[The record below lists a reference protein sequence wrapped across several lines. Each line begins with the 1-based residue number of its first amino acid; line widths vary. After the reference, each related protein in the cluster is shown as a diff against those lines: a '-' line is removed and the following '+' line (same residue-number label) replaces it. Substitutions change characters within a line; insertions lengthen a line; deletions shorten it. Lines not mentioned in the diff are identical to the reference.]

1 MIEEDN
7 SPNKLEDII
16 EYINSFS
23 EDQVTQEGLLSIIQK
38 ISRMHRNK
46 TFSYFSEEDIEG
58 QVVLICLQQLKYYE
72 PSKAA
77 GDTSLNSIERW
88 LNRVTKNRLANY
100 YRDNY
105 SSVNQ
110 QHRQSRI
117 NLNNCLDINS
127 MEINRDTINPSPS
140 RTEDPTYSLRFNEF
154 KSFVE
159 SQLSDDLLDIYHAC
173 LEEENVSSYYKS
185 KLNQEM
191 NVILKKWDEFNKEN

>member
-1 MIEEDN
+1 MSQEDN
-7 SPNKLEDII
+7 SEKSLSEIL

-23 EDQVTQEGLLSIIQK
+23 KDKITEEDLLGIISK
-38 ISRMHRNK
+38 IATMHRNK
-46 TFSYFSEEDIEG
+46 TFSYFTEEDIEG

-77 GDTSLNSIERW
+77 GDTTVNYIERW

-110 QHRQSRI
+110 SHRQTRI
-117 NLNNCLDINS
+117 NLNNCIDIDSVDHSQGAAKKQPLDI
-127 MEINRDTINPSPS
+127 DPSF
-140 RTEDPTYSLRFNEF
+140 DVRFEEF

-159 SQLSDDLLDIYHAC
+159 SNLSEDLLYIYHAC
-173 LEEENVSSYYKS
+173 MDEENVSSYYKS

-191 NVILKKWDEFNKEN
+191 NKILSEWNELNKG

>member
-1 MIEEDN
+1 MCQEDN
-7 SPNKLEDII
+7 SEKSIPEILD
-16 EYINSFS
+16 YINSFS
-23 EDQVTQEGLLSIIQK
+23 KDQITEEELLGVITK
-38 ISRMHRNK
+38 ISIMHRNK

-110 QHRQSRI
+110 NHRQTRI
-117 NLNNCLDINS
+117 NLNNCIDIDLVDPHQKRS
-127 MEINRDTINPSPS
+127 GGQSADMDPSF
-140 RTEDPTYSLRFNEF
+140 EVRFKEF
-154 KSFVE
+154 KEFVE
-159 SQLSDDLLDIYHAC
+159 SRLTDDLLDIYNAC
-173 LEEENVSSYYKS
+173 IDEENVSSYYKS

-191 NVILKKWDEFNKEN
+191 SLILEEWEKINGE

>member
-1 MIEEDN
+1 SQEDN
-7 SPNKLEDII
+7 SEKSLSEIL

-23 EDQVTQEGLLSIIQK
+23 KDKITEEDLLGIISK
-38 ISRMHRNK
+38 IAAMHRNK
-46 TFSYFSEEDIEG
+46 TFSYFTEEDIEG

-77 GDTSLNSIERW
+77 GDTTVNSIERW

-110 QHRQSRI
+110 SHRQTRI
-117 NLNNCLDINS
+117 NLNNCIDIDSVDPSQGAAKKQPLDI
-127 MEINRDTINPSPS
+127 DPSF
-140 RTEDPTYSLRFNEF
+140 DVRFEEF

-159 SQLSDDLLDIYHAC
+159 SNLSEDLLDIYHAC
-173 LEEENVSSYYKS
+173 MDEENVSSYYKS

-191 NVILKKWDEFNKEN
+191 NKILSEWNELNKG